1 MNQENKSY
9 VMERINEFTL
19 YDSNAIQQNQ
29 SFFLY
34 VLKTEAVQDG
44 FFIQTMI
51 IWYLSIK

>member
-51 IWYLSIK
+51 I